1 MDENAAPRVSSRPS
15 DFINRLSPQ
24 SVFLLVAG
32 FFGVAMAL
40 TVPPVQSP
48 DEQVHWFRIYQ
59 LSEGKLLSP
68 VAKGKLLSPDP
79 GDQIPISM
87 AAYGWNV
94 FASISFHPLAKV
106 TPRQILDEFKVPLD
120 PKVTIYRD
128 FPSTKL
134 YSILPYAP
142 QTLTMLIAR
151 RLDWPA
157 IGLLYAGRIGT
168 VMGYLLIGY
177 LAIRIMPIL
186 KWPACMILLSPMAM
200 FLSGSMSA
208 DPLSTV
214 FVFLAVAVALRCI
227 LAAGPLSTG
236 MIVALALAMMAV
248 ALCKP
253 AYFPVVF
260 LVIAVPRANWGL
272 RHRQWALPLA
282 IILLTIATFT
292 TWSKL
297 THAREVKERGS
308 ELHAGI
314 AYTQNWIVHH
324 RKAYLG
330 VLRNTVTGMGPEVMN
345 QTVGRLGWV
354 DTYLH
359 QAVIHFLF
367 IALIWICLAYDEP
380 IRLRIWPRAVA
391 GVALIASIL
400 LIVTFNYMVWDSP
413 DVPGIRGVREV
424 EGLQGRYF
432 LPISI
437 LLCMLIRRRGAYRA
451 EPKWMLAL
459 FSLIATY
466 TLWVVIERYYLP
478 PGIILKIL
486 GGSLS

>member
-1 MDENAAPRVSSRPS
+1 MDENAIPPVSRRPFDS
-15 DFINRLSPQ
+15 LNRLSPQ
-24 SVFLLVAG
+24 VVFLLVAG

-40 TVPPVQSP
+40 IVPPVQSP

-68 VAKGKLLSPDP
+68 GR
-79 GDQIPISM
+79 GDQIPTSM

-94 FASISFHPLAKV
+94 FPSISFFSDRKIAPH
-106 TPRQILDEFKVPLD
+106 QIFDEFKHPLNAD
-120 PKVTIYRD
+120 KTTYED

-134 YSILPYAP
+134 YSIVPYAP

-151 RLDWPA
+151 KLNWPA

-168 VMGYLLIGY
+168 VIGYLLIGY
-177 LAIRIMPIL
+177 LAIRTLPVL
-186 KWPACMILLSPMAM
+186 KWPACMILLSPMAL

-214 FVFLAVAVALRCI
+214 AVFLAVAVALRCI
-227 LAAGPLSTG
+227 LSAVPLSTG
-236 MIVALALAMMAV
+236 MIAALALAMIAV

-253 AYFPVVF
+253 AYFPVAF
-260 LVIAVPRANWGL
+260 LVFAVPLSKWG
-272 RHRQWALPLA
+272 RGHRQWILPVA
-282 IILLTIATFT
+282 IVLLTIATIT
-292 TWSKL
+292 IWSRL
-297 THAREVKERGS
+297 TDADHVVERGPGPAVMRPWI
-308 ELHAGI
+308 LHHPEVFA
-314 AYTQNWIVHH
+314 A
-324 RKAYLG
+324 
-330 VLRNTVTGMGPEVMN
+330 VLRNTLVRMGPEVLN

-359 QAVIHFLF
+359 PGVIYFLF
-367 IALIWICLAYDEP
+367 IALAWICVAYDEP

-391 GVALIASIL
+391 VAIICVSGLIIL
-400 LIVTFNYMVWDSP
+400 TFNYMVWDP
-413 DVPGIRGVREV
+413 IGTATV

-432 LPISI
+432 LPIAI
-437 LLCMLIRRRGAYRA
+437 LICMLIRRRGAYPA
-451 EPKWMLAL
+451 QPKWMLAL

-478 PGIILKIL
+478 QGIILKL
-486 GGSLS
+486 LSGSAS